1 MVKSNVSQTLF
12 LEFLLNAIKYPPP
25 SHALSDLQM
34 KHVANP
40 KRQYCANV
48 VLKVNA
54 KLGGANVYLPPR
66 HMPFVSER
74 PTVCPPVSAADF
86 RSSWERMST
95 TLRQETL
102 FVHPS
107 APLSPVWTLVLV
119 ATLLLCAHKVLVW
132 KSSPISKP

>member
-1 MVKSNVSQTLF
+1 
-12 LEFLLNAIKYPPP
+12 
-25 SHALSDLQM
+25 M
-34 KHVANP
+34 KHAANP

-74 PTVCPPVSAADF
+74 PTVPSFPDLANRRLLWAL
-86 RSSWERMST
+86 MSII
-95 TLRQETL
+95 LHRETP

-107 APLSPVWTLVLV
+107 ARSSPAWTLAPVDIPRHSG
-119 ATLLLCAHKVLVW
+119 HKVLELR
-132 KSSPISKP
+132 SSPISKL

>member
-1 MVKSNVSQTLF
+1 
-12 LEFLLNAIKYPPP
+12 
-25 SHALSDLQM
+25 M

-74 PTVCPPVSAADF
+74 PTVYSPIESANN
-86 RSSWERMST
+86 RSSWELTST
-95 TLRQETL
+95 TLLQGTL

-107 APLSPVWTLVLV
+107 APLSLAWTLVLV
-119 ATLLLCAHKVLVW
+119 VTLLLCAHKDLVW
-132 KSSPISKP
+132 KSSPISKL

>member
-1 MVKSNVSQTLF
+1 MQSGWFSFDVSD
-12 LEFLLNAIKYPPP
+12 
-25 SHALSDLQM
+25 SQM

-74 PTVCPPVSAADF
+74 PTVRYFHLVTDN
-86 RSSWERMST
+86 RSSWVQMSIIPP
-95 TLRQETL
+95 LEIVYDL
-102 FVHPS
+102 HSVLSLLAWIPVH
-107 APLSPVWTLVLV
+107 VV
-119 ATLLLCAHKVLVW
+119 TLLHCVHKVLELR
-132 KSSPISKP
+132 SSQILKP